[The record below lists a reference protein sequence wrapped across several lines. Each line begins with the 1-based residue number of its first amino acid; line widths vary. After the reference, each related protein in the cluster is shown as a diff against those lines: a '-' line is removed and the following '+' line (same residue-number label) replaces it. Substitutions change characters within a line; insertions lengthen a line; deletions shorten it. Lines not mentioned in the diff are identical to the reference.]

1 MDWSKTIKALGVGVD
16 VDMKKV
22 VIFVYA
28 DGIVILAENEQDLP
42 MLLDIIYRWS
52 QEWQMMVNVKNKL
65 KLFISVKVQVF
76 QSQKLHS
83 NMENNRS
90 R

>member
-1 MDWSKTIKALGVGVD
+1 
-16 VDMKKV
+16 MKKV